1 MTKIEIKN
9 SLNGEVIF
17 ANECDGNTIAITV
30 QEAVKQKV
38 SLCSAD
44 LSSADLSSAFLRNAD
59 LRSADLSSAFLRNA
73 DLCYADLSSAVLRNA
88 DLSSAVLSSA
98 DLRNADLSYTVLR
111 NADLRNADLRNA
123 DLRNAVLCYA
133 DLSSAVLCSAVLRN
147 ADLSSADLSYAVLSS
162 ADLRNADLCYA
173 DLRNADLRS
182 AVLCSAVLRNA
193 ENIPHIHMACPTD
206 GPFIGW
212 KRIKGYLIQLDIPSD
227 AKRSSATSNKCRCD
241 KAMVLSITNI
251 KNGES
256 INKID
261 NDEYAHTE
269 YVVGQMVYP
278 DRWDENR
285 FNECSHGIH
294 FFIDKQDA
302 IDY

>member
-59 LRSADLSSAFLRNA
+59 LRSADLSSA
-73 DLCYADLSSAVLRNA
+73 V
-88 DLSSAVLSSA
+88 
-98 DLRNADLSYTVLR
+98 
-111 NADLRNADLRNA
+111 
-123 DLRNAVLCYA
+123 
-133 DLSSAVLCSAVLRN
+133 
-147 ADLSSADLSYAVLSS
+147 
-162 ADLRNADLCYA
+162 LRNADLCYA